1 MQIKTC
7 SLAQFGE
14 IEVLYRTCGIDML
27 KKGFDNWGDFYP
39 PKEVIEEDL
48 KNETI
53 WGLFVDEELA
63 GVIVLNAIQPTQ
75 FETINWA
82 YNLPLVL
89 VVHRLAIA
97 VNQQGK
103 GYAKQL
109 MKFAE
114 SYGLQEGY
122 GAIRLDAYSINENLL
137 KFYER
142 LGYQRTKEAIYLGA
156 EWQHPFICF
165 EKRLEAV
172 V

>member
-7 SLAQFGE
+7 SLAQFNE
-14 IEVLYRTCGIDML
+14 IELLYRTCGIDML

-48 KNETI
+48 KNETL
-53 WGLFVDEELA
+53 WGLFVEEALA
-63 GVIVLNAIQPTQ
+63 GVIVLNAIQPVQ
-75 FETINWA
+75 FEEINWM
-82 YNLPLVL
+82 YDSSVIL

-97 VNQQGK
+97 VNQQRK
-103 GYAKQL
+103 GYARQL

-114 SYGLQEGY
+114 SYGLEEGY
-122 GAIRLDAYSINENLL
+122 DAIRLDAYSINENLL
-137 KFYER
+137 KFYEG

-156 EWQHPFICF
+156 EWQHPFVCF
-165 EKRLEAV
+165 EKQLEAV